1 MILPDY
7 PPPGER
13 RNYPKPDFE
22 GTSLAQREARD
33 FSNSFNYGVAK
44 NKPLT
49 VAIIGGMFIVN
60 LSNYDL
66 LSALALFLICQT
78 PCQADYPDCR
88 QQNI

>member
-49 VAIIGGMFIVN
+49 VAIIGGIFIVKLLNEN
-60 LSNYDL
+60 LM
-66 LSALALFLICQT
+66 SATALFLIFQT
-78 PCQADYPDCR
+78 PC
-88 QQNI
+88 